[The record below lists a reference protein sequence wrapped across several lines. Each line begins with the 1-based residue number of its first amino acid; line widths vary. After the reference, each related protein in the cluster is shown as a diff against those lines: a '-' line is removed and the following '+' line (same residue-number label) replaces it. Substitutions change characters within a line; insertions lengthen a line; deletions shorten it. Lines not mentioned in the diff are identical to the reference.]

1 MYVIENEIFDLIGG
15 GGPAAPTPVKGGGSA
30 TSGPTGSSANCPPGT
45 IPIAVSGNV
54 TATIAGVQV
63 TTNGGLAS
71 CITVNNGGN
80 NGGNNNGG
88 NNNGGNNSSDS
99 GSGSGGSGGNQKKMF
114 ITTDD
119 DE

>member
-15 GGPAAPTPVKGGGSA
+15 GGPTAPTPVKGGGSA

-71 CITVNNGGN
+71 CITINNGGS
-80 NGGNNNGG
+80 NGG
-88 NNNGGNNSSDS
+88 NNNGGNNSSDTGSGS